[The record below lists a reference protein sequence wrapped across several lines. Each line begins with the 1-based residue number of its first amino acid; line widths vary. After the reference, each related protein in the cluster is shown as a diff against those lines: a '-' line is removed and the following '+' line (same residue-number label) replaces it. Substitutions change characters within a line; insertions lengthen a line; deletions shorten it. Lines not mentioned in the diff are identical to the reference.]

1 MDYLS
6 RIADD
11 LGNDGPTVLFGSLC
25 LIGFDSSIVVSLQ
38 SSSCLTPGPVS
49 PGLFLPRSRPW
60 LLSTAA
66 ERWFEVR
73 SCKPT
78 SRGRPSSVKQL
89 RTLRSCKLRVLM
101 AHCHRL
107 PVNYY
112 LMNIE
117 ARFYGV
123 QGTSRAGK
131 QSRNASNVRPARFEN
146 RVLSDDIPNELRPSL
161 DRGARSGLFAAIAA
175 ACVVTSTHS
184 ARPPA

>member
-1 MDYLS
+1 MDYQS

-11 LGNDGPTVLFGSLC
+11 LGNNGPTVLFGSLC

-117 ARFYGV
+117 ARFYGHREPPG
-123 QGTSRAGK
+123 QGSNRETHPMSDQQDLKIVHSQMTSQTNSGHRWIEARGRAC
-131 QSRNASNVRPARFEN
+131 SRP
-146 RVLSDDIPNELRPSL
+146 LRL
-161 DRGARSGLFAAIAA
+161 HAW
-175 ACVVTSTHS
+175 
-184 ARPPA
+184 